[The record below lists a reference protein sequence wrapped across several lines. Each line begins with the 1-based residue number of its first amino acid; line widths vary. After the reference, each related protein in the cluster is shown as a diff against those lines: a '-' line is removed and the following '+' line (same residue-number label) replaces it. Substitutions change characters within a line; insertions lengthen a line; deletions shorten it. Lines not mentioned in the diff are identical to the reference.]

1 MRPTWQGQR
10 AHETSMAGTDRTGD
24 WHGRDRQHMSDTAG
38 TPTGV
43 LHSNIL
49 SKSPDKHQTFGLIEC
64 LTKAVKNSLN
74 HLRILSPETSHVHI
88 IDSFFQQT
96 FAHGIL
102 SEEPLLFHRAV
113 DSQQDKHCLMYSSTF
128 GEMKEYSC
136 NTTEH
141 PPFQWPSSTASDF

>member
-1 MRPTWQGQR
+1 MKLAWQGQIGQ
-10 AHETSMAGTDRTGD
+10 ETGMAETDS
-24 WHGRDRQHMSDTAG
+24 MSDIAG

-43 LHSNIL
+43 SHSNIL
-49 SKSPDKHQTFGLIEC
+49 SKSLDKHQTLTWFDRG

-88 IDSFFQQT
+88 IDSFLQQT